1 MLSGK
6 ALILA
11 TKPYAKEDRAKSWLY
26 TLSTLLF
33 LLLALVGTAW
43 NFHFAARIFC
53 SILSGLLIVRMFV
66 IYHDHQHHAILQ
78 KSILADV
85 IMTLFG
91 IFVLA
96 PTSIWKRSHD
106 HHHNHNSK
114 LFSASIGSY
123 PVMTRQKFE
132 NSSRRERNI
141 YLATRHPV
149 TIGLGYLSMFIFG
162 MCIASFASSPRRHFD
177 SLIALV
183 LHIIAGIG
191 LWWWGGWS
199 VLALTLFVPFTIAC
213 GVGAYLFYAQH
224 NFPGV
229 TFHDNGEWTYEG
241 AALESSSYMKMG
253 PVMNWFTGNIGYH
266 HIHHINSRIPFYR
279 LPEVM
284 KAFPEFQDPRITSL
298 SISDIIK
305 CFRLKLWDP
314 SAQKMISLREVSHT
328 SFARKV
334 A

>member
-11 TKPYAKEDRAKSWLY
+11 TKPYAKEDTLKSWMY

-33 LLLALVGTAW
+33 LSLALAGTIW
-43 NFHFAARIFC
+43 NFHIAGRIFC

-66 IYHDHQHHAILQ
+66 IYHDHQHHAILH
-78 KSILADV
+78 KSKAADV
-85 IMTLFG
+85 IMAIFG

-123 PVMTRQKFE
+123 PIMTRKKFE
-132 NSSRRERNI
+132 SCTPKQRMI
-141 YLATRHPV
+141 YLATRHPL
-149 TIGLGYLSMFIFG
+149 TIGLGYLSMFVFG
-162 MCIASFASSPRRHFD
+162 MCVASFTSSPRRHFD
-177 SLIALV
+177 SLIALI
-183 LHIIAGIG
+183 LHIAAGVA
-191 LWWWGGWS
+191 LWWWGGW
-199 VLALTLFVPFTIAC
+199 VMLLLTLFVPFIIAC
-213 GVGAYLFYAQH
+213 GLGAYLFYAQH

-229 TFHDNGEWTYEG
+229 TFRDNGEWSYEG
-241 AALESSSYMKMG
+241 AALESSSYMKMS
-253 PVMNWFTGNIGYH
+253 PVMHWFTANIGYH

-284 KAFPEFQDPRITSL
+284 KAFPEFQDPRTTSL
-298 SISDIIK
+298 RPSDIIK
-305 CFRLKLWDP
+305 CFRLKVWDP
-314 SAQKMISLREVSHT
+314 SSQKMTGLKD
-328 SFARKV
+328 A